1 MRIFLPKLSPSL
13 LAISAALLVTAQIG
27 AGASAPSQIPQ
38 ALLSP
43 FTPLPSSFQADAR
56 PALVELG
63 RMLYYDPRLSRDR
76 TISCNS
82 CHALDQYGVDHQPVS
97 TGVGGQHGDRNSP
110 TVYNAAPQVAQF
122 WDGRARDLED
132 QATAPIL
139 NPIEM
144 AMPSDHFVVDALRA
158 IPAYVEAFQRAF
170 PGSPDPVTFPN
181 VAKAI
186 GAFER
191 GLVTPSRWDDFLR
204 GDSSALT
211 DAEKAGF
218 LKFVTLGCS
227 KCHEGT
233 LIGGTSFRKLGVYKK
248 FPDSRD
254 IGRFKITHNADDK
267 MFFKVPTLRNIA
279 MTAPYLHNG
288 TIPTL
293 EQTVV
298 TMGKYQLDKK
308 LKDEDVALIIA
319 WLKALTGNIPADYIR
334 QPALP

>member
-1 MRIFLPKLSPSL
+1 MRNSLPRLSS
-13 LAISAALLVTAQIG
+13 SLVTIAAAAAVAAQISF
-27 AGASAPSQIPQ
+27 AASATSQIPQ

-43 FTPLPSSFQADAR
+43 FTPLPSSFSAEAR
-56 PALVELG
+56 PALVDLG
-63 RMLYYDPRLSRDR
+63 RMLFFDPRLSRDR
-76 TISCNS
+76 TISCNT

-97 TGVGGQHGDRNSP
+97 KGVGGQVGERNSP

-158 IPAYVEAFQRAF
+158 IPAYVEVFQRAF
-170 PGSPDPVTFPN
+170 PGNPDPVTFPN

-191 GLVTPSRWDDFLR
+191 GLVTPSKWDDFLR
-204 GDSSALT
+204 GDATALT
-211 DAEKAGF
+211 DSEKAGF

-233 LIGGTSFRKLGVYKK
+233 LVGGTSFRKLGVYKK

-254 IGRFKITHNADDK
+254 IGRFKITHNPDDK

-293 EQTVV
+293 ELTVV

-308 LKDEDVALIIA
+308 LKDEEVALIVA
-319 WLKALTGNIPADYIR
+319 WLKSLTGNLPADYIR
-334 QPALP
+334 VPSLP

>member
-1 MRIFLPKLSPSL
+1 MRIILPKLSPSL
-13 LAISAALLVTAQIG
+13 LAISAMLLATAPIG
-27 AGASAPSQIPQ
+27 AGASVSSQIPQ

-76 TISCNS
+76 TISCNT

-97 TGVGGQHGDRNSP
+97 KGVGGQVGDRNSP

-158 IPAYVEAFQRAF
+158 IPAYVEVFQRAF
-170 PGSPDPVTFPN
+170 PGNPDPVTFPN
-181 VAKAI
+181 VARAI

-204 GDSSALT
+204 GDATALT
-211 DAEKAGF
+211 DSEKAGF

-233 LIGGTSFRKLGVYKK
+233 LVGGTSFRKLGVYKK

-254 IGRFKITHNADDK
+254 IGRF
-267 MFFKVPTLRNIA
+267 
-279 MTAPYLHNG
+279 
-288 TIPTL
+288 
-293 EQTVV
+293 
-298 TMGKYQLDKK
+298 
-308 LKDEDVALIIA
+308 
-319 WLKALTGNIPADYIR
+319 
-334 QPALP
+334 